1 MRENNGSVKKGTGI
15 QSLELGVSILEFVSS
30 RGRPQT
36 FTEIHEGT
44 GITKSNLYKYLNTLT
59 ALKLLYRDKFGGAY
73 SLGPKLIEYGMSA
86 VNQENVIERVSP
98 YLQEISNFCGE
109 SVIFAVWTVQ
119 GPMVIKMINSPQPI
133 NIGTTIGSVLPLR
146 SSIGV
151 VFAAFLEEHI
161 ARGWIEKELGPPGS
175 PGYEDYMKEVTEARE
190 KGFYT
195 RSGSL
200 VPSVSAISAPIL
212 NIQSKI
218 LGVISVVGFT
228 DTIAANGNHE
238 IVSHLL
244 EVSREV
250 SRQFGY
256 PG

>member
-1 MRENNGSVKKGTGI
+1 MRENNSTLKKGTGI

-59 ALKLLYRDKFGGAY
+59 SLKLLYRDKFGGAY
-73 SLGPKLIEYGMSA
+73 SLGSKLIEYGMSA
-86 VNQENVIERVSP
+86 INQENVIERVSP
-98 YLQEISNFCGE
+98 YLQEISSFCNE
-109 SVIFAVWTVQ
+109 TVLFAVWTVH

-133 NIGTTIGSVLPLR
+133 NIGTQIGSVLPLR
-146 SSIGV
+146 TSIGV
-151 VFAAFLEEHI
+151 VFAAFMEDYA
-161 ARGWIEKELGPPGS
+161 ARSWMEKELGPPGTKA
-175 PGYEDYMKEVTEARE
+175 YEDYMKEVQEARE
-190 KGFYT
+190 KGFYS

-200 VPSVSAISAPIL
+200 VPSVSALSVPIL
-212 NIQSKI
+212 NYQSKI

-228 DTIAANGNHE
+228 ETISENGNHE

-244 EVSREV
+244 QVSQEV